1 MQTLLIQQMALFS
14 RTSLPSF
21 ESFGLF
27 GSLRSRTF
35 SLFHVNCIVSQDCK
49 HLLFTVNAAPPKVS
63 NLHWACLGFAY
74 TKEESR
80 WKIILKLLWRSVR
93 GQIDFR
99 LRSLAWFKTK
109 KIHYQR
115 RSWNQTLYKE
125 RNAWRY
131 FTSKLWLAHVLSQ
144 YEILDFFVLATNILR
159 YLDWL

>member
-1 MQTLLIQQMALFS
+1 MQTLLIQQMARFS

-49 HLLFTVNAAPPKVS
+49 HLLFTVNAAPLKVS

-109 KIHYQR
+109 KSILSVALEIKH
-115 RSWNQTLYKE
+115 
-125 RNAWRY
+125 
-131 FTSKLWLAHVLSQ
+131 FTKKAMLGVISHQNCDLHTFWASTKS
-144 YEILDFFVLATNILR
+144 
-159 YLDWL
+159 